1 MANPDRNLY
10 DPPYDDALLYDNEME
25 PERPRGRPLIAL
37 LGFVVLA
44 AFAGVVW
51 VAYNQGVQQGQRGV
65 NPPVLSADNGPTR
78 IDSVPSPSNPA
89 PQKSYDR
96 LLANADDAAGLETVL
111 PGPEQPRAIASTQ
124 DIVSGGKPASAQDNN
139 YRGGPAENPPPIDPR
154 MDATVDMEGGV
165 ASGSSPVEMTAPS
178 LARPVRGRED
188 ITQSLPGPDSE
199 YAPEAAPVAPPKA
212 LSTKP
217 AITQS
222 PPAGA
227 RPIPTAITAP
237 SAPSAESPVET
248 VPDATAEIAPPVA
261 ASTGKVSIQ
270 LGSFPDAKQAAAQW
284 SRVKSSHQ
292 DLLSAY
298 SPEFVQANIEG
309 KGVRYRL
316 RVGGFSDKASARSV
330 CEQLQAS
337 GQDCF
342 VPGK

>member
-25 PERPRGRPLIAL
+25 PDRPRSRPLIAL

-78 IDSVPSPSNPA
+78 IDSVPSSSNPA
-89 PQKSYDR
+89 PKKSYDR
-96 LLANADDAAGLETVL
+96 LLANADDAAGQETVL

-124 DIVSGGKPASAQDNN
+124 DIVSGGKPVTGQDN
-139 YRGGPAENPPPIDPR
+139 YKGGPVDEPPPFDPR
-154 MDATVDMEGGV
+154 MDSTVDMQGGI
-165 ASGSSPVEMTAPS
+165 AAGSPPVEMTAPS
-178 LARPVRGRED
+178 LSRRED
-188 ITQSLPGPDSE
+188 ITQSLPGPDSSYE
-199 YAPEAAPVAPPKA
+199 PEAAPVAPPKTA
-212 LSTKP
+212 SPKP
-217 AITQS
+217 SIAQT
-222 PPAGA
+222 PPSGA
-227 RPIPTAITAP
+227 RPITTAITAP
-237 SAPSAESPVET
+237 SSPVAEAPVET
-248 VPDATAEIAPPVA
+248 APEPSIDAPPA
-261 ASTGKVSIQ
+261 AAGSSGKISIQ

-298 SPEFVQANIEG
+298 SPEFVQANVEG

-316 RVGGFSDKASARSV
+316 RVGGFSDKATAKSV
-330 CEQLQAS
+330 CGQLQAS